1 MKRSKTIDELI
12 KTINLKEYESDKDE
26 KFLLKLKYLTE
37 LKNYVISLEKELEN
51 KDYIIK
57 QEKMK
62 VSKLLSEKLEQIN
75 KYQEIDI
82 KC

>member
-1 MKRSKTIDELI
+1 MKRSNVVNELI
-12 KTINLKEYESDKDE
+12 RTIRHKEYEANKDE

-37 LKNYVISLEKELEN
+37 LKNYVIALEKELEN

-62 VSKLLSEKLEQIN
+62 VSKLLAEKLEQIN